1 MKKKHVLIPLL
12 LALLILV
19 SCGGKEIYKDHPA
32 MGKWNGHEAS
42 ALGMSVPLT
51 SVFSEVPV
59 LELKANGRCALQ
71 LDGENYTGDFTLEG
85 NTLTIKQGKDMG
97 CAGIQTHAKR
107 SRQ

>member
-59 LELKANGRCALQ
+59 LEPRKREADGPSGREPPADAQ
-71 LDGENYTGDFTLEG
+71 AGG
-85 NTLTIKQGKDMG
+85 LTRSEERRVGKE
-97 CAGIQTHAKR
+97 CR
-107 SRQ
+107 SRWSPYH